1 MKFTAIPVRRVY
13 DLKLC
18 SRKTFNKKKSRH
30 YQTSCTLVWC
40 ISEKPRLNVKLNNVF
55 PTIMVGYGGSCN
67 QCEVKQRIC
76 QNKYGRALELNLVTM
91 FLATFQSKM
100 MHSDQNWMRE
110 ATSSWV
116 TQNWLWGSE
125 ATSELKLK
133 ILIKKLWK
141 TLYSPFREPYQLF
154 KDSQMEHCLEV
165 PQKHHEHKILTLFAI
180 LDAECCT
187 FIRWVKTAKLSLLL
201 SLLHLSVF

>member
-1 MKFTAIPVRRVY
+1 
-13 DLKLC
+13 
-18 SRKTFNKKKSRH
+18 
-30 YQTSCTLVWC
+30 
-40 ISEKPRLNVKLNNVF
+40 
-55 PTIMVGYGGSCN
+55 MVGYGGSCN

-116 TQNWLWGSE
+116 TQNWLWGSK

-165 PQKHHEHKILTLFAI
+165 PQKHHEHKILTLFTI